1 VARSSVGAVGVAV
14 PCRRR
19 PSWLRLAESLRCSR
33 ALCCRAVGQLAR
45 SLSAL
50 RLAPSRS
57 RSRHRA
63 SSWPNL
69 ARSRRRP
76 LAAALAAVLRLAL
89 AAGFLV
95 VLSVSLQLSP
105 LVRLLLSAL
114 WCWVAGLLWGVGS
127 VASAL
132 HALAATVSS
141 GWLLDERLLL
151 SVAAG
156 LGALARC
163 RGIGSLAGSLP
174 LLSSV
179 GLPRCS
185 LLLSALLHGCWAL
198 LALLGFWALLAGRRG
213 SVRCLY
219 QSRTVGAR
227 RERLGCSGCRTA
239 GARLASTRSA
249 PKACAS
255 AGLGLG
261 IGGRESV
268 SGLSSTGKDR
278 SGEQAD
284 ERTYPGLVSRRQFA
298 NGQTPTSDSTRLPKG
313 QRRQTKPQIGN
324 VAHDPNRA

>member
-1 VARSSVGAVGVAV
+1 VAV

-127 VASAL
+127 VCTLSP
-132 HALAATVSS
+132 
-141 GWLLDERLLL
+141 LL
-151 SVAAG
+151 SA
-156 LGALARC
+156 
-163 RGIGSLAGSLP
+163 LAGSLMSGCCCLWLP
-174 LLSSV
+174 GSV
-179 GLPRCS
+179 PWLAVVASALWLALCLCCPPSAYRVARCCCRLCCTAAGLCWLCS
-185 LLLSALLHGCWAL
+185 ASGLCWLAVVDLCAACTSRALSALAVSDWA
-198 LALLGFWALLAGRRG
+198 AQAVAQPEPAWPRHAQRQRRVHLPAWG
-213 SVRCLY
+213 W
-219 QSRTVGAR
+219 
-227 RERLGCSGCRTA
+227 
-239 GARLASTRSA
+239 
-249 PKACAS
+249 
-255 AGLGLG
+255 GLG
-261 IGGRESV
+261 
-268 SGLSSTGKDR
+268 
-278 SGEQAD
+278 A
-284 ERTYPGLVSRRQFA
+284 
-298 NGQTPTSDSTRLPKG
+298 
-313 QRRQTKPQIGN
+313 GN
-324 VAHDPNRA
+324 R